1 MAWIDAP
8 GQGAVVPRR
17 LAVNGWAFKDGV
29 GLASVEVLLDGRPFG
44 RAGYGLPR
52 PEAAGFWAKWREGGS
67 TDPHQPNVGFSAEL
81 DLSGVPAGSHR
92 LGLRLHGRD
101 GSVEDWPERVI
112 VVR

>member
-1 MAWIDAP
+1 MKLMSSAP
-8 GQGAVVPRR
+8 
-17 LAVNGWAFKDGV
+17 LAAGE
-29 GLASVEVLLDGRPFG
+29 LAESVEVLLDGRPFG

-67 TDPHQPNVGFSAEL
+67 TDPQQPNVGFRADL
-81 DLSGVPAGSHR
+81 DLVGVPAGTHR
-92 LGLRLHGRD
+92 LALRLHGRD